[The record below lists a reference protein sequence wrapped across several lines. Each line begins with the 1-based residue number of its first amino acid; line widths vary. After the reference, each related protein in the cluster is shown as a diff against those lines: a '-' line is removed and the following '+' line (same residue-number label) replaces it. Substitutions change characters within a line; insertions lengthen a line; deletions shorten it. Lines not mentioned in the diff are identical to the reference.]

1 MEEITIRS
9 AALSDAPRLLEI
21 YGWYVEHT
29 AISFE
34 YETPSL
40 AEFTQRIAHTLER
53 YPYLVAERGGR
64 VLGYAYAGA
73 FVGRRAYD
81 WAAELTVYLD
91 PESRGVGLGRRLYA
105 ALEDALAEMGVLN
118 LYACIGW
125 CDEEDEYLTHAS
137 PAFHSAL
144 GFTLAGTFQKCGY
157 KFGRWYDMIWMEK
170 LIGEHDAPQP
180 DNRSWSE
187 ISKE

>member
-1 MEEITIRS
+1 MEELTIRS

-64 VLGYAYAGA
+64 VLGYAYAGPFA
-73 FVGRRAYD
+73 GRRAYD
-81 WAAELTVYLD
+81 WASALSIYLD
-91 PESRGVGLGRRLYA
+91 RSARGGGIGRRLYEA
-105 ALEDALAEMGVLN
+105 MEDALRKMGVQN
-118 LYACIGW
+118 LYACITW
-125 CDEEDEYLTHAS
+125 TDAEDEHLTHAS

-144 GFTLAGTFQKCGY
+144 GFTLAGKFRKCGY

-170 LIGEHDAPQP
+170 LIGSHAVPQP
-180 DNRSWSE
+180 DIRSWAE

>member
-1 MEEITIRS
+1 MEELTIRS

-40 AEFTQRIAHTLER
+40 AEFTGRIAHTLER

-64 VLGYAYAGA
+64 VLGYAYAGP

-81 WAAELTVYLD
+81 WASALSIYLD
-91 PESRGVGLGRRLYA
+91 RSARGGGIGRRLYEA
-105 ALEDALAEMGVLN
+105 MEDALRKMGVQN
-118 LYACIGW
+118 LYACITW
-125 CDEEDEYLTHAS
+125 TDDEDEYLTHAS

-144 GFTLAGTFQKCGY
+144 GFTLAGKFHKCGY

-170 LIGEHDAPQP
+170 LISSHDAPQP
-180 DNRSWSE
+180 DIRSWAE

>member
-1 MEEITIRS
+1 MEELTIRS

-40 AEFTQRIAHTLER
+40 EEFTRRIAHTLER

-91 PESRGVGLGRRLYA
+91 PDCRGVGLGRRLYGT
-105 ALEDALAEMGVLN
+105 LEEQLRKMGILN

-137 PAFHSAL
+137 PAFHRAL
-144 GFTLAGTFQKCGY
+144 GFTLAGKFQKCGY

-170 LIGEHDAPQP
+170 LIGSHSSPQP
-180 DNRSWSE
+180 DIRSWTE
-187 ISKE
+187 VRKE

>member
-40 AEFTQRIAHTLER
+40 AAFTERIAHTLER
-53 YPYLVAERGGR
+53 YPYLVAERSGR
-64 VLGYAYAGA
+64 ILGYAYAGP

-81 WAAELTVYLD
+81 WASALSIYLD
-91 PESRGVGLGRRLYA
+91 RSARGGGTGRRLYE
-105 ALEDALAEMGVLN
+105 ALEDALREMGVQN
-118 LYACIGW
+118 LYACITW
-125 CDEEDEYLTHAS
+125 TDAEDEYLTHAS
-137 PAFHSAL
+137 PAFHAAL
-144 GFTLAGTFQKCGY
+144 GFTLAGTFRKCGY

-170 LIGEHDAPQP
+170 LIGSHCSPQP
-180 DNRSWSE
+180 DIRSWAD
-187 ISKE
+187 ISKK